1 MAWKEMVRVTV
12 RWDIREK
19 GRHATLSVNKLWEG
33 ERGTELTE
41 DGDDDN
47 DEVEHVP
54 RLLEEVQAQT
64 D

>member
-1 MAWKEMVRVTV
+1 
-12 RWDIREK
+12 
-19 GRHATLSVNKLWEG
+19 VNKLWEG
-33 ERGTELTE
+33 EQGTELTE

-47 DEVEHVP
+47 DEVKHVP